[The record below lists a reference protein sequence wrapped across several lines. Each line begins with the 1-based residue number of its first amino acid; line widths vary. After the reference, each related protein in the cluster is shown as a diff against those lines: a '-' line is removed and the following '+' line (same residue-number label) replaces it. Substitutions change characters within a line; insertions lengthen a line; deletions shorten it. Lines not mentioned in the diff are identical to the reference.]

1 VQMPTIAG
9 LPAAE
14 VALRRAQGQANV
26 VAHSSSRSTWE
37 IVRSNVLTRFNAII
51 GVLLVAGLVFGAP
64 QDALFGLVI
73 VVNSAVGIVQELRA
87 KRSLDALALLDAA
100 PVTVRRDDVEVEVPP
115 EDVVLGD
122 LVVLWP
128 GAKIPVDGEVAAAVG
143 LEVDESLLTGEA
155 DPVDKHPGDAVLSG
169 SFATAGH
176 GEYVATAVGEQAYA
190 NRLVAQVQRF
200 DLTHSQLMAGIDQ
213 ILRGIQWVIVPVGA
227 LLVVSQVRSTSSL
240 SQAVVGSVAG
250 TVPMIPEGLV
260 LMTSVAFAVGVVRL
274 GRRRCLVQE
283 MPAVEVLARVD
294 TLCVDKTGTLTEP
307 MLEVTAIESVD
318 EQADARVR
326 AVLAAMVAA
335 DPHPNATMEAM
346 REYVG
351 PGAEGWRPTAVVPF
365 SSARKFS
372 AAVFDGQGGW
382 ILGAPDVILPPTD
395 PVRVRAEIAAAQGLR
410 VLALARLAD
419 GEVPAEHR
427 PEAVRAV
434 ALVTLRQRLR
444 PNAAE
449 TLRYLGHEGVSVKVF
464 SGDNAASV
472 GAVAAVLGLPGADR
486 PLDARQL
493 PDDPH
498 ELADV
503 LSASSV
509 FGRVTPQQKRGL
521 VDALRA
527 RGHVVAM
534 TGDGVNDALALKNAD
549 LGIAMGSGSPATR
562 GAAKIVLLDDDFG
575 ALPHLLAEGR
585 RVLGNIERVAGLF
598 LVKTTYSVVLAL
610 LVGVAHLPFPL
621 LPRHVTLVGSL
632 TIGIPGFFLAL
643 APNTQR
649 FRPGFVRRV
658 LRVAVPAGLACGLAT
673 FAAYGLAMH
682 ANPSDLPANRS
693 AATLALFLTA
703 VCALALVARP
713 YNRWRLS
720 LVAVVIVAF
729 ALVAVVPFA
738 ADFFALSFSNLQVD
752 TYAVIAAATAAALMV
767 IVDRWGTGPGR
778 GGPPPP
784 SWLPPPRQ
792 GEAAT
797 GLTAPS
803 AGGNGAPAPTGR
815 RGRSR
820 AGTPAPREGRE
831 VPPDSV
837 EHHVDTSAAS
847 ASPVRPDRP

>member
-1 VQMPTIAG
+1 VETSTIAG
-9 LPAAE
+9 LSAAE
-14 VALRRAQGQANV
+14 VALRRARGQANV
-26 VAHSSSRSTWE
+26 VTHRSSRSAWE

-100 PVTVRRDDVEVEVPP
+100 PVTVRRDGVEVVVPP
-115 EDVVLGD
+115 EEVVLGD
-122 LVVLWP
+122 LVVVWP
-128 GAKIPVDGEVAAAVG
+128 GAKMPVDGEVAAATG

-155 DPVDKHPGDAVLSG
+155 DPVDKRPGDALLSG
-169 SFATAGH
+169 SFVTAGH
-176 GEYVATAVGEQAYA
+176 GEYVALAVGAQAYA

-200 DLTHSQLMAGIDQ
+200 DLAHSQLMAGIDQ

-227 LLVVSQVRSTSSL
+227 LLVVSQVRSASTL
-240 SQAVVGSVAG
+240 SEAVVGSVAG

-294 TLCVDKTGTLTEP
+294 TLCADKTGTLTEP
-307 MLEVTAIESVD
+307 VLEVAAIESVD
-318 EQADARVR
+318 EQDGRVS
-326 AVLAAMVAA
+326 VILASLVAA
-335 DPHPNATMEAM
+335 DPHPNATLEAIS
-346 REYVG
+346 EYVG
-351 PGAEGWRPTAVVPF
+351 AAPPGQGWRSTTVVPF

-372 AAVFDGQGGW
+372 AAVFPGHGGW
-382 ILGAPDVILPPTD
+382 VLGAPDVILPPTD
-395 PVRVRAEIAAAQGLR
+395 SLRVRAEVLAAQGLR
-410 VLALARLAD
+410 VLALGRLAD
-419 GEVPAEHR
+419 GDVPGEQ
-427 PEAVRAV
+427 PPSGISAV

-444 PNAAE
+444 ANAAE

-472 GAVAAVLGLPGADR
+472 GAVAAALGLPGADR

-503 LSASSV
+503 LSTSSV
-509 FGRVTPQQKRGL
+509 FGRVTPQQKRGF

-575 ALPHLLAEGR
+575 ALPHVLAEGR

-643 APNTQR
+643 APNIQR
-649 FRPGFVRRV
+649 ARPGFVRRV
-658 LRVAVPAGLACGLAT
+658 LRIAVPAGLACGLAT
-673 FAAYGLAMH
+673 FAAYGLAVR
-682 ANPSDLPANRS
+682 ANPSDLSANRS

-713 YNRWRLS
+713 YNVWRLS
-720 LVAVVIVAF
+720 LVAGVIVAF
-729 ALVAVVPFA
+729 VLVAVVPFT
-738 ADFFALSFSNLQVD
+738 ADFFALTFSNVQVD
-752 TYAVIAAATAAALMV
+752 AYAVMAAAPAAALMV
-767 IVDRWGTGPGR
+767 IVDRWGRGR
-778 GGPPPP
+778 SRGACPPP
-784 SWLPPPRQ
+784 SCVPPPRE
-792 GEAAT
+792 GAAAS
-797 GLTAPS
+797 GLAAPS
-803 AGGNGAPAPTGR
+803 VGGNGAPLSTAGG
-815 RGRSR
+815 GRSR
-820 AGTPAPREGRE
+820 AGTPAPD
-831 VPPDSV
+831 PDA
-837 EHHVDTSAAS
+837 HAIATSAAS
-847 ASPVRPDRP
+847 ASPGLPGQDRKP

>member
-1 VQMPTIAG
+1 VQTPTIAG

-14 VALRRAQGQANV
+14 VALRRAQGRANV
-26 VAHSSSRSTWE
+26 VAHGSSRSAWE

-100 PVTVRRDDVEVEVPP
+100 PVTVRRDDVEVEVPA

-128 GAKIPVDGEVAAAVG
+128 GAKIPVDGEVAVAVG

-155 DPVDKHPGDAVLSG
+155 DPVDKRPGEPVLSG
-169 SFATAGH
+169 SFATVGH

-190 NRLVAQVQRF
+190 NRLVAQVKRF

-227 LLVVSQVRSTSSL
+227 LLVVSQLRSTRTL
-240 SQAVVGSVAG
+240 PQAVVGSVAG
-250 TVPMIPEGLV
+250 IVPMIPEGLV

-307 MLEVTAIESVD
+307 MLEVTAVEPVD
-318 EQADARVR
+318 EQADATVR
-326 AVLAAMVAA
+326 TVLAALLAA
-335 DPHPNATMEAM
+335 DPHPNATMEAI
-346 REYVG
+346 RGYAG
-351 PGAEGWRPTAVVPF
+351 SAPRAEGWRPTTVVPF

-372 AAVFDGQGGW
+372 AAVFEGQGGW
-382 ILGAPDVILPPTD
+382 ILGAPDVILPTGD
-395 PVRVRAEIAAAQGLR
+395 SVRSRAEVAAAQGLR

-419 GEVPAEHR
+419 GEVPAEH
-427 PEAVRAV
+427 PPDDARAV
-434 ALVTLRQRLR
+434 AFLTLRQRLR

-449 TLRYLGHEGVSVKVF
+449 TLRYLGHEGVTVKVF

-472 GAVAAVLGLPGADR
+472 GAIAAVLGLPGADS

-503 LSASSV
+503 LSTSSV
-509 FGRVTPQQKRGL
+509 FGRVTPQQKRGF

-562 GAAKIVLLDDDFG
+562 ATAKIVLLDDDFG
-575 ALPHLLAEGR
+575 ALPHVLAEGR
-585 RVLGNIERVAGLF
+585 RVLANIERVAGLF

-673 FAAYGLAMH
+673 FTAYGLAVH
-682 ANPSDLPANRS
+682 ANPSDLSANRS

-713 YNRWRLS
+713 FNVWRLS
-720 LVAVVIVAF
+720 LVAGVIVAF
-729 ALVAVVPFA
+729 VLVAVVPFA
-738 ADFFALSFSNLQVD
+738 AGFFALTFSNLQVD
-752 TYAVIAAATAAALMV
+752 AYAVLAAAPAAALMV
-767 IVDRWGTGPGR
+767 IVDQWGRSRSR
-778 GGPPPP
+778 GESPPPP
-784 SWLPPPRQ
+784 WVPAPRDR
-792 GEAAT
+792 AAASGVAAPST
-797 GLTAPS
+797 GGNAPLPS
-803 AGGNGAPAPTGR
+803 AGPR
-815 RGRSR
+815 RTINSGDARTTR
-820 AGTPAPREGRE
+820 GQ
-831 VPPDSV
+831 
-837 EHHVDTSAAS
+837 
-847 ASPVRPDRP
+847 